1 MTRFRASL
9 RGEARGPCCGLGACQ
24 GRADGGAAQFLF
36 GWDNNSVRPPVFPG
50 SVGALISAE
59 KTID

>member
-1 MTRFRASL
+1 M
-9 RGEARGPCCGLGACQ
+9 GACQ
-24 GRADGGAAQFLF
+24 GRTGGGAAQFLA
-36 GWDNNSVRPPVFPG
+36 GWDNDSVRPPAFPV